1 MVNIEG
7 ISKEALLLE
16 LLKNAGKISSEDKY
30 ENIGYAAEYLK
41 SHKYY
46 FEGIDFSSNQ
56 IDETFYEKKYGV
68 SVRKIVD
75 DLKLNPNKYK
85 FNPLDMFKVIE
96 ENLTLVPESL
106 ITESK
111 YYDGSPFCGIYQSY
125 EKRYLRKKVVTN
137 SSVNLAHV
145 QDYYKPK
152 YAIVS
157 IEDKPINLKD
167 GYLYGI
173 IRDMSGAVPI
183 ELRDHGDSA
192 SECIILDK
200 SDFPKDFVVGDF
212 VRLSGDFLNKGEK
225 RDCIRHLS
233 SNDINVSKITKDNKQ
248 EILEYGDIDLVIYFG
263 KIDFLSSFLK
273 VCETNDYYKIKSV
286 LDFVSKENKNTI
298 TSEVKSTILDVLIEK
313 EEEIIKNF
321 IRFCTKGR
329 KIDDVSYSLY
339 YTTAEDEYVSLLIKI
354 LYTVFNGD
362 ISEFNSNYIPKARK
376 KHAKI
381 RDIENFYNTKPS
393 ENRDLYH
400 SIVRAKLPN
409 DLEKIIELITNYI
422 KSDTYNLSIN
432 RVIYEFIFEI
442 RSLVNRGVLDKNKIL
457 KMLTGLQTAMIST
470 DNLKSCIYGDYHGF
484 NYIFSDFP
492 ELFYQ
497 LEKAYPQYYFYN
509 LVFNHKKLIETDE
522 ELYMKQMEEFSFDVV
537 KMNDIECMKNFVS
550 ALDSAELSE
559 KFEQKK
565 QEIILRVK
573 KIIDDLKSKDP
584 KYVEEF
590 VKRVEQMELIFK
602 KEQDDCVSYSKALSN
617 FNKDIEN
624 NIRPSQYSNE
634 MQNLSCYSYMFGQGE
649 YSTCKKEINSKEI
662 VKLLDVFVGE
672 VQTRIYSSQ
681 SEKARKY
688 YITDAQNILKGS
700 FEQFCTKKEEFSIED
715 RIFFEMLALNTL
727 KQIKRL
733 QTEIY
738 SINSEELNTMINT
751 LNSYYESDIKLY
763 QEKTGLS
770 FKDSSDVSISISNTG
785 QEYPGSGEGG
795 MSSK

>member
-96 ENLTLVPESL
+96 ESL
-106 ITESK
+106 YLDPNELRVSSN
-111 YYDGSPFCGIYQSY
+111 YYHGNPFCGIYQSY
-125 EKRYLRKKVVTN
+125 EKTYLRKKVVTN

-145 QDYYKPK
+145 QDYYYTSK

-173 IRDMSGAVPI
+173 IRDMSGAVLI

-286 LDFVSKENKNTI
+286 LNLLSDGNNNTL
-298 TSEVKSTILDVLIEK
+298 TSEVKSTILDVLIDK
-313 EEEIIKNF
+313 DEEIIKNF
-321 IRFCTKGR
+321 IRLYTGGR
-329 KIDDVSYSLY
+329 KLDNVTYSLFHDA
-339 YTTAEDEYVSLLIKI
+339 AESKYVFLLRAI
-354 LYTVFNGD
+354 LYRVFKRD
-362 ISEFNSNYIPKARK
+362 ISEFNSNYISKARK

-381 RDIENFYNTKPS
+381 RDISYKPDPVIYDRV
-393 ENRDLYH
+393 EHYLDC
-400 SIVRAKLPN
+400 AKLPS
-409 DLEKIIELITNYI
+409 DLEKVIETIENYI
-422 KSDTYNLSIN
+422 KSGTYDLGIN
-432 RVIYEFIFEI
+432 REISSFIYKIKA
-442 RSLVNRGVLDKNKIL
+442 LLDKGVLDKNKII
-457 KMLTGLQTAMIST
+457 KMLTGLQTVMIST
-470 DNLKSCIYGDYHGF
+470 DNLRSCITGEFDYGYS
-484 NYIFSDFP
+484 YIFKDFP

-573 KIIDDLKSKDP
+573 KVIDDLKSKDP

-602 KEQDDCVSYSKALSN
+602 KEQEDCVSYSKALSN

-688 YITDAQNILKGS
+688 YITDAQIILKGS